1 MTAPFPHLL
10 TLQSALPTPLWPQL
24 LAENHAP
31 KGQFYALVA
40 TSLLEGVSCGL
51 AKDLGR
57 VVLANFHHLT
67 LPEQLN
73 RRPVRGP
80 LVYPILKYLDVVSF
94 DFGSHYHLTRHIKSL
109 CNRLTQL
116 YLLHV
121 RALPNHS

>member
-1 MTAPFPHLL
+1 MGAAVRVGADTGVNA
-10 TLQSALPTPLWPQL
+10 
-24 LAENHAP
+24 
-31 KGQFYALVA
+31 GIGIDVGVDVGV
-40 TSLLEGVSCGL
+40 SLLEGVSCGL

-57 VVLANFHHLT
+57 VVLASSHHLT